1 MKYEEE
7 KGMDWNVENNM
18 LTTGETCIM
27 KVIWDEKEDISVP
40 DLIEKLRMKFR
51 EKNYARTT
59 VVTFLLKMDAKGY
72 VKTYRKGKISY
83 VHAMKSEEE
92 YKDKLLR
99 DMVDFW
105 YNGDF
110 TALGDKLNNMQQS

>member
-1 MKYEEE
+1 
-7 KGMDWNVENNM
+7 MDWNVEDNM

-40 DLIEKLRMKFR
+40 DLIEKLRVKFR
-51 EKNYARTT
+51 KKNYARTT

-110 TALGDKLNNMQQS
+110 AALGDKLNNMQQS